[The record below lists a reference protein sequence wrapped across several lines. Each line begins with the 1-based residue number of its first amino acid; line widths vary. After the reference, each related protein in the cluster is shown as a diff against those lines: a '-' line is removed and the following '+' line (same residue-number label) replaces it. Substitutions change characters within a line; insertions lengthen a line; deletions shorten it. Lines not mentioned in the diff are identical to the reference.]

1 MCLGIPGQVRR
12 IVDRERKLAV
22 VDVSGVERRIDL
34 TCVVDEDEGVDG
46 LVGKWVLMHV
56 GFAMGVID
64 EDEAARTL
72 ELMEQLGDLQD
83 ELAAMRESAQ
93 R

>member
-12 IVDRERKLAV
+12 ILDRERKLAV

-34 TCVVDEDEGVDG
+34 TCVVDAEEGVEA

-72 ELMEQLGDLQD
+72 ELMAQLGDLQD
-83 ELAAMRESAQ
+83 ELAAMRESAG